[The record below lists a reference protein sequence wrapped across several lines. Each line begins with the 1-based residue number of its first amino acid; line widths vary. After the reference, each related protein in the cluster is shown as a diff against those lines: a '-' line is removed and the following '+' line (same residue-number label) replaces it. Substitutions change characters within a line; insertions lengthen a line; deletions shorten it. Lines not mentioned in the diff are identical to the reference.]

1 MNPYMKKYEKEI
13 MEIIE
18 TCHRDAE
25 IGYGPA
31 VSGNVSYRVDED
43 IVLITPTKTPKR
55 LMRPEDIC
63 VLNMAGEPLYLPEGK
78 KPTGETFM
86 HLHVLSKRP
95 DINAVMHAHPPLV
108 TALSTTKAGKE
119 ALLLP
124 LIPEAMMQL
133 GPVITI
139 PYANPN
145 MEELGYAF
153 DPVVNDSNGF
163 MLESHGALVCSP
175 KGVLYAIESL
185 QVMESLAESIIVG
198 RIMSKKL
205 KCLTRE
211 DAEGIDGVI
220 HELGW
225 ALPVRP
231 EDIRRLP
238 RCSTIENRVSFEVR
252 PWRRMF
258 LSSWNTSAKPFRV

>member
-1 MNPYMKKYEKEI
+1 MN
-13 MEIIE
+13 E
-18 TCHRDAE
+18 TNYIKLEFPSR
-25 IGYGPA
+25 
-31 VSGNVSYRVDED
+31 SSN
-43 IVLITPTKTPKR
+43 
-55 LMRPEDIC
+55 
-63 VLNMAGEPLYLPEGK
+63 EG
-78 KPTGETFM
+78 FA
-86 HLHVLSKRP
+86 R
-95 DINAVMHAHPPLV
+95 AA
-108 TALSTTKAGKE
+108 AA
-119 ALLLP
+119 AF
-124 LIPEAMMQL
+124 AAQL
-133 GPVITI
+133 D
-139 PYANPN
+139 PN

-225 ALPVRP
+225 ALPGAPGRYK
-231 EDIRRLP
+231 
-238 RCSTIENRVSFEVR
+238 TITE
-252 PWRRMF
+252 MF
-258 LSSWNTSAKPFRV
+258 YH

>member
-1 MNPYMKKYEKEI
+1 MDRYIAKYEQQVMDIVEA
-13 MEIIE
+13 
-18 TCHRDAE
+18 CHRDAE
-25 IGYGPA
+25 LGYGPA

-63 VLNMAGEPLYLPEGK
+63 VLSMQGEPLYIPEGK

-86 HLHVLSKRP
+86 HLHVLAKRP

-108 TALSTTKAGKE
+108 TGLSATAAGQQ

-133 GPVITI
+133 GPVITV

-145 MEELGYAF
+145 MEELGYQF

-163 MLESHGALVCSP
+163 VLESHGALVCSP
-175 KGVLYAIESL
+175 NGVLHAIESL
-185 QVMESLAESIIVG
+185 QVMESLAESILVG
-198 RIMSKKL
+198 RIMSNEL
-205 KCLTRE
+205 QYLSRE
-211 DAEGIDGVI
+211 DTQGIDEVI
-220 HELGW
+220 RELGW
-225 ALPVRP
+225 SLPGAPGRYGSIT
-231 EDIRRLP
+231 E
-238 RCSTIENRVSFEVR
+238 
-252 PWRRMF
+252 MF
-258 LSSWNTSAKPFRV
+258 YD

>member
-18 TCHRDAE
+18 PCHRDAE

-63 VLNMAGEPLYLPEGK
+63 VLNMSGEPLYLPEGK

-225 ALPVRP
+225 ALPGAPGRYK
-231 EDIRRLP
+231 
-238 RCSTIENRVSFEVR
+238 TITE
-252 PWRRMF
+252 MF
-258 LSSWNTSAKPFRV
+258 YH

>member
-1 MNPYMKKYEKEI
+1 
-13 MEIIE
+13 
-18 TCHRDAE
+18 
-25 IGYGPA
+25 
-31 VSGNVSYRVDED
+31 
-43 IVLITPTKTPKR
+43 
-55 LMRPEDIC
+55 MRPEDIC

-225 ALPVRP
+225 ALPGAPGRYK
-231 EDIRRLP
+231 
-238 RCSTIENRVSFEVR
+238 TITE
-252 PWRRMF
+252 MF
-258 LSSWNTSAKPFRV
+258 YH

>member
-1 MNPYMKKYEKEI
+1 MTIDRAIEILDPEHREHYDGMDEVNEACRMGMEALERTKWIPCSERPPEELEPVNVVWVNHNPAPY
-13 MEIIE
+13 
-18 TCHRDAE
+18 
-25 IGYGPA
+25 
-31 VSGNVSYRVDED
+31 YRY
-43 IVLITPTKTPKR
+43 TKDVPQK
-55 LMRPEDIC
+55 
-63 VLNMAGEPLYLPEGK
+63 A
-78 KPTGETFM
+78 
-86 HLHVLSKRP
+86 
-95 DINAVMHAHPPLV
+95 
-108 TALSTTKAGKE
+108 KAGKE

-225 ALPVRP
+225 ALPGAPGRYK
-231 EDIRRLP
+231 
-238 RCSTIENRVSFEVR
+238 TITE
-252 PWRRMF
+252 MF
-258 LSSWNTSAKPFRV
+258 YH